1 MGYSIRAFEEGDAE
15 ALAELGRA
23 AIGAIG
29 PDAYSEEQI
38 EAWLSNFAGPDVYQA
53 QADAGTQIF
62 IAIDDEHER
71 PVAYAMLEL
80 TGHLDHLYCHPDHT
94 EEGIASSLLETAALF
109 AKYHGITHLF
119 TEASEIA
126 RPAFEKAG
134 YTAMKKR
141 TFEIDGVEIT
151 NWAMV
156 RQIEP
161 AKPAKPKAGRLSN
174 A

>member
-1 MGYSIRAFEEGDAE
+1 MAYSIRPFEEGDAE

-29 PDAYSEEQI
+29 PEAYSEEQV
-38 EAWLSNFAGPDVYQA
+38 EAWLSNFAGAEVYQA

-62 IAIDDEHER
+62 IATDESDV
-71 PVAYAMLEL
+71 PVAYAMLEQ

-94 EEGIASSLLETAALF
+94 REGIASSLLATAALY

-119 TEASEIA
+119 TEASEVA
-126 RPAFEKAG
+126 KPAFESAG

-141 TFEIDGVEIT
+141 TFDIDGVEIT

-156 RQIEP
+156 REIEP
-161 AKPAKPKAGRLSN
+161 AKPSVAKAGRLSN
-174 A
+174 V

>member
-1 MGYSIRAFEEGDAE
+1 MAYSIRSFEEGDAE

-29 PDAYSEEQI
+29 PEAYTEEQV
-38 EAWLSNFAGPDVYQA
+38 EAWLANFAGPEVYQA

-62 IAIDDEHER
+62 IATDEDDT

-94 EEGIASSLLETAALF
+94 DEGIASSLLATAALY

-126 RPAFEKAG
+126 KPAFESAG

-156 RQIEP
+156 REIEQ
-161 AKPAKPKAGRLSN
+161 AKPAPKKTGRLSN
-174 A
+174 T

>member
-1 MGYSIRAFEEGDAE
+1 MGYSIRSFEDGDAE

-29 PDAYSEEQI
+29 PDAYSEEQVD
-38 EAWLSNFAGPDVYQA
+38 AWLSNFAGPEVYQA

-62 IAIDDEHER
+62 IATNDDDE
-71 PVAYAMLEL
+71 PVAYAMLEQ

-94 EEGIASSLLETAALF
+94 REGLASSLLETAALY

-126 RPAFEKAG
+126 KPAFESAG

-141 TFEIDGVEIT
+141 TFEIDGVTIT

-156 RQIEP
+156 RTIETATGAKVP
-161 AKPAKPKAGRLSN
+161 A
-174 A
+174 

>member
-1 MGYSIRAFEEGDAE
+1 MGYSIRSFEEGDAE

-29 PDAYSEEQI
+29 PDAYSEEQV
-38 EAWLSNFAGPDVYQA
+38 EAWLSNFAGPEVYQA

-62 IAIDDEHER
+62 IATDDDEV
-71 PVAYAMLEL
+71 PVAYAMLEQ

-94 EEGIASSLLETAALF
+94 NEGIASSLLETAALY

-126 RPAFEKAG
+126 KPAFESAG

-156 RQIEP
+156 KTIEP
-161 AKPAKPKAGRLSN
+161 VKRAKNTA
-174 A
+174 

>member
-1 MGYSIRAFEEGDAE
+1 MGYSIRSFEEGDAE

-29 PDAYSEEQI
+29 PDAYSEEQV
-38 EAWLSNFAGPDVYQA
+38 EAWLSNFAGPEVYQA

-62 IAIDDEHER
+62 IATDDDQL
-71 PVAYAMLEL
+71 PVAYAMLEQ

-94 EEGIASSLLETAALF
+94 NEGIASSLLETAALY

-126 RPAFEKAG
+126 KPAFESAG

-141 TFEIDGVEIT
+141 TFEIEGVEIT

-156 RQIEP
+156 KTIEP
-161 AKPAKPKAGRLSN
+161 VKRAKNTA
-174 A
+174 

>member
-1 MGYSIRAFEEGDAE
+1 MGYSIRSFEESDAE

-29 PDAYSEEQI
+29 PDAYSEEQV
-38 EAWLSNFAGPDVYQA
+38 EAWLSNFAGPEVYQA

-62 IAIDDEHER
+62 IATDDDEV
-71 PVAYAMLEL
+71 PVAYAMLEQ

-94 EEGIASSLLETAALF
+94 NEGIASSLLETAALY

-126 RPAFEKAG
+126 KPAFESAG

-141 TFEIDGVEIT
+141 TFEIEGVEIT

-156 RQIEP
+156 KTIEP
-161 AKPAKPKAGRLSN
+161 VKRAKNTA
-174 A
+174 

>member
-1 MGYSIRAFEEGDAE
+1 MGYSIRSFEDGDAE

-29 PDAYSEEQI
+29 PDAYSEEQVD
-38 EAWLSNFAGPDVYQA
+38 AWLSNFAGPEVYQA

-62 IAIDDEHER
+62 IATDGDDE
-71 PVAYAMLEL
+71 PVAYAMLEQ

-94 EEGIASSLLETAALF
+94 REGLASSLLETAALY

-126 RPAFEKAG
+126 KPAFESAG

-141 TFEIDGVEIT
+141 TFEIDGVTIT

-156 RQIEP
+156 RTIKTATGAKVP
-161 AKPAKPKAGRLSN
+161 A
-174 A
+174 

>member
-29 PDAYSEEQI
+29 PDAYSEEQV
-38 EAWLSNFAGPDVYQA
+38 EAWLSNFAGPEVYQS

-62 IAIDDEHER
+62 IATDDDDV

-94 EEGIASSLLETAALF
+94 NEGIASSLLETAALY

-126 RPAFEKAG
+126 KPAFESAG
-134 YTAMKKR
+134 YTVMKKR
-141 TFEIDGVEIT
+141 TFEIEGVEIT

-156 RQIEP
+156 RTIEP
-161 AKPAKPKAGRLSN
+161 ARRVEKTG
-174 A
+174 

>member
-1 MGYSIRAFEEGDAE
+1 MGYSIRSFEESDAE

-29 PDAYSEEQI
+29 PDAYSEEQV
-38 EAWLSNFAGPDVYQA
+38 EAWLSNFAGPQVYQA

-62 IAIDDEHER
+62 IATDDDEV
-71 PVAYAMLEL
+71 PVAYAMLEQ

-94 EEGIASSLLETAALF
+94 NEGIASSLLETAALY

-126 RPAFEKAG
+126 KPAFESAG

-156 RQIEP
+156 KTIEP
-161 AKPAKPKAGRLSN
+161 VKRAKNTA
-174 A
+174 

>member
-1 MGYSIRAFEEGDAE
+1 MGYSIRSFEDGDAE

-29 PDAYSEEQI
+29 PEAYTEEQV
-38 EAWLSNFAGPDVYQA
+38 EAWLANFAGPEVYQA

-62 IAIDDEHER
+62 IAVDDDDN

-94 EEGIASSLLETAALF
+94 KEGIASSLLEMAALY
-109 AKYHGITHLF
+109 AKYNGITHLF

-126 RPAFEKAG
+126 KPAFEGAG
-134 YTAMKKR
+134 YSAVKKR

-156 RQIEP
+156 REIEP
-161 AKPAKPKAGRLSN
+161 AKPKKKKRAL
-174 A
+174 

>member
-1 MGYSIRAFEEGDAE
+1 MGYSIRSFEEGDAD

-23 AIGAIG
+23 AIEAIG
-29 PDAYSEEQI
+29 PEAYTEEQV
-38 EAWLSNFAGPDVYQA
+38 EAWLSNFAGPEVYQA
-53 QADAGTQIF
+53 QADSGTQIF
-62 IAIDDEHER
+62 IATDDDDA
-71 PVAYAMLEL
+71 PVAYAMLEQ

-94 EEGIASSLLETAALF
+94 NEGIASSLLETAALY

-126 RPAFEKAG
+126 KPAFESAG

-141 TFEIDGVEIT
+141 TFEIEGVEIT

-156 RQIEP
+156 RTIEP
-161 AKPAKPKAGRLSN
+161 ARRAEKTA
-174 A
+174 

>member
-1 MGYSIRAFEEGDAE
+1 MGYSIRSFEESDAE

-29 PDAYSEEQI
+29 PDAYSEEQV
-38 EAWLSNFAGPDVYQA
+38 EAWLSNFAGPEVYQA

-62 IAIDDEHER
+62 IATDDDEV
-71 PVAYAMLEL
+71 PVAYAMLEQ

-94 EEGIASSLLETAALF
+94 NEGIASSLLETAALY

-126 RPAFEKAG
+126 KPAFESAG

-156 RQIEP
+156 KTIEP
-161 AKPAKPKAGRLSN
+161 VKRAKNTA
-174 A
+174 

>member
-1 MGYSIRAFEEGDAE
+1 MGYSIRSFEEGDAE
-15 ALAELGRA
+15 ALEALGRA
-23 AIGAIG
+23 AIGEIG
-29 PDAYSEEQI
+29 PEAYSEEQV
-38 EAWLSNFAGPDVYQA
+38 EAWLEHYPGADYYDEHA
-53 QADAGTQIF
+53 QAGSLFF
-62 IAIDDEHER
+62 IAADDDDT
-71 PVAYAMLEL
+71 PVAYALLEP

-94 EEGIASSLLETAALF
+94 KEGLAATLLETAAAY

-126 RPAFEKAG
+126 KPAFESAG

-141 TFEIDGVEIT
+141 TFEIEGVEIT

-156 RQIEP
+156 REIEV
-161 AKPAKPKAGRLSN
+161 AKAAPKKTGRLFG

>member
-1 MGYSIRAFEEGDAE
+1 MGYSIRSFEEGDAE

-29 PDAYSEEQI
+29 PDAYSEEQV
-38 EAWLSNFAGPDVYQA
+38 EAWLSNFAGPEVYQA

-62 IAIDDEHER
+62 IATGDDEV
-71 PVAYAMLEL
+71 PVAYAMLEQ

-94 EEGIASSLLETAALF
+94 NEGIASSLLETAALY

-126 RPAFEKAG
+126 KPAFESAG

-141 TFEIDGVEIT
+141 TFEIEGVEIT

-156 RQIEP
+156 KTIEP
-161 AKPAKPKAGRLSN
+161 VKRAKNTA
-174 A
+174 

>member
-1 MGYSIRAFEEGDAE
+1 MGYSIRSFEDGDAE
-15 ALAELGRA
+15 LLAALGRA
-23 AIGAIG
+23 AIESIG
-29 PDAYSEEQI
+29 PEAYSEEQV
-38 EAWLSNFAGPDVYQA
+38 EAWLSNFAGPEVYQA

-62 IAIDDEHER
+62 IATDDDDA
-71 PVAYAMLEL
+71 PVAYAMLEP

-94 EEGIASSLLETAALF
+94 NEGLASSLLETAALY

-119 TEASEIA
+119 TEASHIA
-126 RPAFEKAG
+126 KPAFESAG

-156 RQIEP
+156 KTIEP
-161 AKPAKPKAGRLSN
+161 IRGARTA
-174 A
+174 

>member
-1 MGYSIRAFEEGDAE
+1 MAYSIRSFEEGDAE
-15 ALAELGRA
+15 ALANLGRA

-29 PDAYSEEQI
+29 PEAYTEEQV
-38 EAWLSNFAGPDVYQA
+38 EAWLSNFAGPEVYQA

-62 IAIDDEHER
+62 IATDDDDE
-71 PVAYAMLEL
+71 PVAYAMLEQ

-94 EEGIASSLLETAALF
+94 KEGLASSLLETAALY

-126 RPAFEKAG
+126 KPAFESAG
-134 YTAMKKR
+134 YTAMRKR
-141 TFEIDGVEIT
+141 TFEIDGVTIT

-156 RQIEP
+156 KTIEP
-161 AKPAKPKAGRLSN
+161 ASGAKAS

>member
-1 MGYSIRAFEEGDAE
+1 MGYSIRSFEDGDAE

-29 PDAYSEEQI
+29 PDAYSEEQVD
-38 EAWLSNFAGPDVYQA
+38 AWLSNFAGPEVYQA

-62 IAIDDEHER
+62 IATNDDDE
-71 PVAYAMLEL
+71 PVAYAMLEE

-94 EEGIASSLLETAALF
+94 HEGLASSLLETAALY

-126 RPAFEKAG
+126 KPAFESAG

-141 TFEIDGVEIT
+141 TFEIDGVTIT

-156 RQIEP
+156 RTIETATGAKVP
-161 AKPAKPKAGRLSN
+161 A
-174 A
+174 

>member
-1 MGYSIRAFEEGDAE
+1 MGYSIRSFEDGDAE

-29 PDAYSEEQI
+29 PDAYSEEQVD
-38 EAWLSNFAGPDVYQA
+38 AWLSNFAGPEVYQA

-62 IAIDDEHER
+62 IATDDDDE
-71 PVAYAMLEL
+71 PVAYAMLEQ

-94 EEGIASSLLETAALF
+94 REGLASSLLETAALY

-126 RPAFEKAG
+126 KPAFESAG

-141 TFEIDGVEIT
+141 TFEIDGVTIT

-156 RQIEP
+156 RTIKTATGAKVP
-161 AKPAKPKAGRLSN
+161 A
-174 A
+174 

>member
-1 MGYSIRAFEEGDAE
+1 MSYSIRSFEDGDAA
-15 ALAELGRA
+15 ALETLGRA

-29 PDAYSEEQI
+29 PDAYSEEQVD
-38 EAWLSNFAGPDVYQA
+38 AWLSHYPGQDYYKGHA
-53 QADAGTQIF
+53 QAGSIFF
-62 IAIDDEHER
+62 IAADDGDM
-71 PVAYAMLEL
+71 PVAYALLEP

-94 EEGIASSLLETAALF
+94 REGLASTLLETAAAY

-126 RPAFEKAG
+126 RSAFEGAG
-134 YTAMKKR
+134 YTAVKKR
-141 TFEIDGVEIT
+141 SFEIDGVEIT

-156 RQIEP
+156 REISPMQ
-161 AKPAKPKAGRLSN
+161 GRRS

>member
-1 MGYSIRAFEEGDAE
+1 MAYSIRSFEEGDAE
-15 ALAELGRA
+15 ALALLGRA

-29 PDAYSEEQI
+29 TEAYTEEQI
-38 EAWLSNFAGPDVYQA
+38 HAWLSNLAGPEVYQA

-62 IAIDDEHER
+62 IATDEEDE
-71 PVAYAMLEL
+71 PVAYAMLEPN
-80 TGHLDHLYCHPDHT
+80 GHLDHLYCHPDHT
-94 EEGIASSLLETAALF
+94 DEGIASSLLETAALY

-119 TEASEIA
+119 TEASEVA
-126 RPAFEKAG
+126 KPAFESAG

-141 TFEIDGVEIT
+141 TFEIEGVEIT

-156 RQIEP
+156 REIEP
-161 AKPAKPKAGRLSN
+161 AAKESAPKNGRLSN

>member
-1 MGYSIRAFEEGDAE
+1 MGYSIRSFEDGDAE
-15 ALAELGRA
+15 LLAALGRA
-23 AIGAIG
+23 AIESIG
-29 PDAYSEEQI
+29 PEAYSEEQV
-38 EAWLSNFAGPDVYQA
+38 EAWLSNFAGPEVYQA

-62 IAIDDEHER
+62 IATDDDDA
-71 PVAYAMLEL
+71 PVAYAMLEP

-94 EEGIASSLLETAALF
+94 NEGLASSLLETAALY

-119 TEASEIA
+119 TEASHIA
-126 RPAFEKAG
+126 KPAFESAG

-156 RQIEP
+156 KTIEP
-161 AKPAKPKAGRLSN
+161 IKGVRTA
-174 A
+174 

>member
-1 MGYSIRAFEEGDAE
+1 MGYSIRSFEESDAE

-29 PDAYSEEQI
+29 PDAYSEEQV
-38 EAWLSNFAGPDVYQA
+38 EAWLSNFAGPEVYQV

-62 IAIDDEHER
+62 IATDDDEV
-71 PVAYAMLEL
+71 PVAYAMLEQ

-94 EEGIASSLLETAALF
+94 NEGIASSLLETAALY

-126 RPAFEKAG
+126 KPAFESAG

-141 TFEIDGVEIT
+141 TFEIEGVEIT

-156 RQIEP
+156 KTIEP
-161 AKPAKPKAGRLSN
+161 VKRAKNTA
-174 A
+174 

>member
-1 MGYSIRAFEEGDAE
+1 MGYSIRSFEDGDAE

-29 PDAYSEEQI
+29 PDAYSEEQV
-38 EAWLSNFAGPDVYQA
+38 EAWLANFAGPEVYQA

-62 IAIDDEHER
+62 IATDEDDE
-71 PVAYAMLEL
+71 PVAYAMLEQ

-94 EEGIASSLLETAALF
+94 KEGLATSLLETAALY

-119 TEASEIA
+119 TEASHIA
-126 RPAFEKAG
+126 KPAFEKAG
-134 YTAMKKR
+134 YNAMKKR

-156 RQIEP
+156 KTIDP
-161 AKPAKPKAGRLSN
+161 ARGRRT

>member
-1 MGYSIRAFEEGDAE
+1 MGYSIRSFEEGDAE

-29 PDAYSEEQI
+29 PDAYSEEQV
-38 EAWLSNFAGPDVYQA
+38 EAWLSNFAGPEVYQA
-53 QADAGTQIF
+53 QAVAGTQIF
-62 IAIDDEHER
+62 IATDDDEV
-71 PVAYAMLEL
+71 PVAYAMLEQ

-94 EEGIASSLLETAALF
+94 NEGIASSLLETAALY
-109 AKYHGITHLF
+109 AKYHGIPHLF

-126 RPAFEKAG
+126 KPAFESAG

-141 TFEIDGVEIT
+141 TFEIEGVEIT

-156 RQIEP
+156 KTIEP
-161 AKPAKPKAGRLSN
+161 ASKAKSTA
-174 A
+174 

>member
-1 MGYSIRAFEEGDAE
+1 MGYSIRSFEDGDAE

-29 PDAYSEEQI
+29 PDAYSEEQVD
-38 EAWLSNFAGPDVYQA
+38 AWLSNFAGPEVYQA

-62 IAIDDEHER
+62 IATDDDDE
-71 PVAYAMLEL
+71 PVAYAMLEQ

-94 EEGIASSLLETAALF
+94 REGLASSLLETAALY

-126 RPAFEKAG
+126 KPAFESAG

-141 TFEIDGVEIT
+141 TFEIDGVTIT

-156 RQIEP
+156 RTIETATGAKVP
-161 AKPAKPKAGRLSN
+161 A
-174 A
+174 

>member
-1 MGYSIRAFEEGDAE
+1 MGYSIRSFEDGDAE

-29 PDAYSEEQI
+29 PEAYSEEQV
-38 EAWLSNFAGPDVYQA
+38 EAWLSNFAGPEVYQA

-62 IAIDDEHER
+62 LAVDDDDN

-80 TGHLDHLYCHPDHT
+80 TGHLDHLYCHPDPT
-94 EEGIASSLLETAALF
+94 REGIASSLLETAALF
-109 AKYHGITHLF
+109 AKYHAITHLF

-126 RPAFEKAG
+126 KPAFESAG
-134 YTAMKKR
+134 YTAVRKR

-156 RQIEP
+156 REIEP
-161 AKPAKPKAGRLSN
+161 PAPQKKRAL
-174 A
+174 

>member
-1 MGYSIRAFEEGDAE
+1 MGYSIRSFEDGDAE

-29 PDAYSEEQI
+29 PDAYSEEQV
-38 EAWLSNFAGPDVYQA
+38 EAWLANFAGPEVYQT

-62 IAIDDEHER
+62 IATDEDDE
-71 PVAYAMLEL
+71 PVAYAMLEQ

-94 EEGIASSLLETAALF
+94 NGGLATSLLETAALY

-119 TEASEIA
+119 TEASHIA
-126 RPAFEKAG
+126 KPAFEKAG

-156 RQIEP
+156 KTIDP
-161 AKPAKPKAGRLSN
+161 ARGRRT

>member
-1 MGYSIRAFEEGDAE
+1 MGYSIRSFEEGDAE

-29 PDAYSEEQI
+29 PDAYSEEQV
-38 EAWLSNFAGPDVYQA
+38 EAWLSNFAGPEIYQA

-62 IAIDDEHER
+62 IATDDDEV
-71 PVAYAMLEL
+71 PVAYAMLEQ

-94 EEGIASSLLETAALF
+94 NEGIASSLLETAALY

-126 RPAFEKAG
+126 KPAFESAG

-141 TFEIDGVEIT
+141 TFEIEGVEIT

-156 RQIEP
+156 KTIEP
-161 AKPAKPKAGRLSN
+161 ASKAKNTA
-174 A
+174 

>member
-1 MGYSIRAFEEGDAE
+1 MGYSIRSFEEGDAE

-29 PDAYSEEQI
+29 PDAYSEEQV
-38 EAWLSNFAGPDVYQA
+38 EAWLSNFAGPEVYQA

-62 IAIDDEHER
+62 IATDDDEV
-71 PVAYAMLEL
+71 PVAYAMLEQ

-94 EEGIASSLLETAALF
+94 NEGIASSLLETAALY

-126 RPAFEKAG
+126 KPAFESAG

-141 TFEIDGVEIT
+141 TFEIEGVEIT

-156 RQIEP
+156 KTIEP
-161 AKPAKPKAGRLSN
+161 ASKAKNTA
-174 A
+174 

>member
-1 MGYSIRAFEEGDAE
+1 MGYSIRSFEDGDAE

-29 PDAYSEEQI
+29 PDAYSEEQVD
-38 EAWLSNFAGPDVYQA
+38 AWLSNFAGPEVYQA

-62 IAIDDEHER
+62 IATDDDDE
-71 PVAYAMLEL
+71 PVAYAMLEQ

-94 EEGIASSLLETAALF
+94 REGLASSLLETAALY

-126 RPAFEKAG
+126 KPAFESAG

-141 TFEIDGVEIT
+141 TFEIDGVTIT

-156 RQIEP
+156 RTIETVTGAKVP
-161 AKPAKPKAGRLSN
+161 A
-174 A
+174 

>member
-1 MGYSIRAFEEGDAE
+1 MGYSIRTFEDGDAT

-23 AIGAIG
+23 AISAIG
-29 PDAYSEEQI
+29 PDAYSEEQV
-38 EAWLSNFAGPDVYQA
+38 EAWLSNFAGPEVYQA

-62 IAIDDEHER
+62 IAVDDDEK
-71 PVAYAMLEL
+71 PVAYAMLEQ

-94 EEGIASSLLETAALF
+94 REGIASTLLATAALY

-126 RPAFEKAG
+126 KPAFESAG

-156 RQIEP
+156 RAIEP
-161 AKPAKPKAGRLSN
+161 VQN
-174 A
+174 ARNAAN

>member
-1 MGYSIRAFEEGDAE
+1 MGYSIRSFEEGDAE

-29 PDAYSEEQI
+29 PDAYTKEQV
-38 EAWLSNFAGPDVYQA
+38 EAWLANFSGPEVYQT
-53 QADAGTQIF
+53 QASAGTQIF
-62 IAIDDEHER
+62 IATDEDDA
-71 PVAYAMLEL
+71 PVAYAMLEK

-94 EEGIASSLLETAALF
+94 KEGLASSLLETAALY

-119 TEASEIA
+119 TEASQIA
-126 RPAFEKAG
+126 KPAFESAG

-156 RQIEP
+156 KTIEP
-161 AKPAKPKAGRLSN
+161 ARGRHT

>member
-1 MGYSIRAFEEGDAE
+1 MGYSIRSFEDGDAE
-15 ALAELGRA
+15 ALAQLGRA

-29 PDAYSEEQI
+29 PEAYSEEQI
-38 EAWLSNFAGPDVYQA
+38 EAWLSNFAGPDVYQT

-62 IAIDDEHER
+62 IATDDDDV

-94 EEGIASSLLETAALF
+94 KEGLASSLLETAALY
-109 AKYHGITHLF
+109 ARYHGITHLF

-126 RPAFEKAG
+126 KPAFESAG

-156 RQIEP
+156 RTIEP
-161 AKPAKPKAGRLSN
+161 VKDSKSA
-174 A
+174 

>member
-1 MGYSIRAFEEGDAE
+1 MGYSIRSFEEGDAE

-29 PDAYSEEQI
+29 PDAYSEEQV
-38 EAWLSNFAGPDVYQA
+38 EAWLSNFAGPEVYQA

-62 IAIDDEHER
+62 IATDDDEV
-71 PVAYAMLEL
+71 PVAYAMLEQ

-94 EEGIASSLLETAALF
+94 NEGIASSLLETAALY

-126 RPAFEKAG
+126 KPAFESAG

-141 TFEIDGVEIT
+141 TFEIEGVEIT

-156 RQIEP
+156 KTIEP
-161 AKPAKPKAGRLSN
+161 VKRAKNTA
-174 A
+174 